1 MYILDR
7 GDDHPRRL
15 LHLSPTSW
23 TQRIQDRLTGTLG
36 FPHMVQASLNHR
48 RRGKGQSRWT
58 IPMSLPHVV
67 GPLRWTRS
75 RLAFSTTVLGN
86 VYYVDDRQYYPQ
98 NAPAKDISPPAQMF
112 GFRLSS
118 STRSHRTP
126 ASRLLSSSTGDWDM
140 QSVSRKHGRKPSKF
154 LKSDLRRVQ

>member
-1 MYILDR
+1 MYILDK

-23 TQRIQDRLTGTLG
+23 TQRIEDRLTGTLG

-48 RRGKGQSRWT
+48 RRGKDQTRRT
-58 IPMSLPHVV
+58 IPITLPHVV
-67 GPLRWTRS
+67 GLPRWMRS
-75 RLAFSTTVLGN
+75 RSVFSTTVLVN
-86 VYYVDDRQYYPQ
+86 VYYVDDPSTIRRTRLQ
-98 NAPAKDISPPAQMF
+98 KTPPAQMF

-126 ASRLLSSSTGDWDM
+126 ASRLLAISTGDRDM
-140 QSVSRKHGRKPSKF
+140 QKRVEKTRPETVQN
-154 LKSDLRRVQ
+154 LKSDLRGVQ